1 MNNFLYF
8 CKLLQCGRSMKLIGP
23 KKRVAAQSETIFSLV
38 SNCSHLSKYM
48 PSEYELI
55 DSDTDSIEFK
65 ITNIAK
71 LKIEITNRVPFSR
84 VEYQVHNDKNF
95 PILLVVDINQQQ
107 MESELELFV
116 EADIPFYLQPI
127 VKSPLNRLMEE
138 ITNRI
143 KVEAEK

>member
-1 MNNFLYF
+1 
-8 CKLLQCGRSMKLIGP
+8 MKLIGP
-23 KKRVAAQSETIFSLV
+23 KKRVAAQSETIFNLV

-55 DSDTDSIEFK
+55 ASDSDSIEIE

-71 LKIEITNRVPFSR
+71 LKIKIANRVPFSK
-84 VEYQVHNDKNF
+84 VEYHVLNDKNY
-95 PILLVVDINQQQ
+95 PILLVIDINRQQ
-107 MESELELFV
+107 MESEIELFV
-116 EADIPFYLQPI
+116 EADIPFYLQPM